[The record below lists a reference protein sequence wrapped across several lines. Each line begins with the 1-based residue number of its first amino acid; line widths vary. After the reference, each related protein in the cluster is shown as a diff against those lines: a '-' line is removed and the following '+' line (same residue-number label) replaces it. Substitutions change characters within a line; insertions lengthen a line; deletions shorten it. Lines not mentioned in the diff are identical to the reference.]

1 APVEDDE
8 TSATPTVALTSD
20 LSIAKSAVLTTDAD
34 GSTTISAGDT
44 VTFSVTVSN
53 AGANNAT
60 GVGVGDTVPDGYT
73 TIGSISNSGSE
84 SGGLIS
90 WSGLSV
96 TTTTPLVLTYT
107 AVVTAT
113 GNYTNFAEITASD
126 NFDPDSTPDGT
137 PDTDAPVEDDE
148 TNFTPSVPELLL
160 IKSVSNVT
168 SAGATG
174 LLDDVIEYTFTVEN
188 TGNVSIDTIT
198 IDDTLTGSTDLPVT
212 PSTLLPGEIGTATA
226 TYTITQTDIDTG
238 SVTNS
243 ATVEGEDPNGDPVV
257 DVSDDGDETVDGP
270 DADSDPTNDPT
281 LLDLDQDAELTMT
294 KTSVLGGTGAV
305 GDIITY
311 TFTVENTGN
320 VSIDTITIDD
330 TLTGSTDLPVTPSS
344 LAPGEIGTATATYTI
359 TQTDIDT
366 GSVTNS
372 AIAEGEDPNGDPVVD
387 VSDDGDETVDGPDAD
402 SDPTNDPTITDL
414 TPNPELRLT
423 KTSVVGGTGA
433 VGDIITYTFTVENT
447 GNVSIDTITIDDT
460 LTGSTDLPVTP
471 STLLPGEIGTATATY
486 TITQTDIDTGS
497 VTNSATVEGEDPNGD
512 PVVDVSDDGDE
523 TTDGPDADSDPTND
537 PTITDLTP
545 NPELTMT
552 KTSVVGGTG
561 AVGDIITY
569 TFTVENTGNV
579 SIDTITIDDTLTG
592 STDLPVT
599 PSSLAPGEIG
609 TATATYVITQTDV
622 DTGSVTN
629 SATVEG
635 EGPNGDPVVDVSDNG
650 DETTDGPDADSDPTN
665 DPTITDLTPNPEL
678 TMTKT
683 SVVGGTG
690 AVGDIITYTFTVEN
704 TGTVTVDTITIDDT
718 LTGSTDLPVTPSILL
733 PGEIGTATATY
744 VITQTDVDTGS
755 VTNSATVEGEDPNG
769 DPVVDV
775 SDDGDETTDGPD
787 ADSDPTN
794 DPTIT
799 DLTPNPELT
808 MTKTSV
814 VGGTGAVGDIITY
827 TFTVENTGTVTVDT
841 ITIDDTLTGSTD
853 LPVTPSSLAP
863 GEIGTATATYT
874 ITQTDINTGSVTNSA
889 TVEGEDP
896 NGDPV
901 IDVSDDGDETVDGPD
916 ADSDP
921 TNDPTVTILTNDPE
935 LTLVKTSV
943 LSGSNVGDI
952 ITYTFT

>member
-1 APVEDDE
+1 
-8 TSATPTVALTSD
+8 
-20 LSIAKSAVLTTDAD
+20 
-34 GSTTISAGDT
+34 
-44 VTFSVTVSN
+44 
-53 AGANNAT
+53 GANDAT

-84 SGGLIS
+84 TGGLIS

-160 IKSVSNVT
+160 IKRVSNVT

-281 LLDLDQDAELTMT
+281 LLDLAQDAELTMT
-294 KTSVLGGTGAV
+294 KTSVL
-305 GDIITY
+305 
-311 TFTVENTGN
+311 
-320 VSIDTITIDD
+320 
-330 TLTGSTDLPVTPSS
+330 
-344 LAPGEIGTATATYTI
+344 
-359 TQTDIDT
+359 
-366 GSVTNS
+366 
-372 AIAEGEDPNGDPVVD
+372 
-387 VSDDGDETVDGPDAD
+387 
-402 SDPTNDPTITDL
+402 
-414 TPNPELRLT
+414 
-423 KTSVVGGTGA
+423 GGTGA

-486 TITQTDIDTGS
+486 TITQTDVDTGS

-599 PSSLAPGEIG
+599 PSILLPGEIG
-609 TATATYVITQTDV
+609 TATATYTITQTDIN
-622 DTGSVTN
+622 TGSVTN
-629 SATVEG
+629 SAIAEG
-635 EGPNGDPVVDVSDNG
+635 EDPNGDPVVDVSDDG
-650 DETTDGPDADSDPTN
+650 DETVDGPDADSDPTN

-704 TGTVTVDTITIDDT
+704 TGNVSIDIITIDDT
-718 LTGSTDLPVTPSILL
+718 LTGSTDLPVTPSTLL

-744 VITQTDVDTGS
+744 TITQTDVDTGS

-775 SDDGDETTDGPD
+775 SDNGDETTDGPD

-874 ITQTDINTGSVTNSA
+874 ITQTDVDTGSVTNSATVEGEDPNGDPVVDVSDNGDETTDGPDADSDPTNDPTITDLTPNPELRLTKTSVVGGTGAVGDIITYTFTVENTGTVTVDTITIDDTLTGSTDLPVTPSTLLPGEIGTATATYTITQTDINTGSVTNSA

-952 ITYTFT
+952 ITYTFTVTNTGNVTVNNIMIDDMLTGSVNLAVTPSTLDPGESGIATA